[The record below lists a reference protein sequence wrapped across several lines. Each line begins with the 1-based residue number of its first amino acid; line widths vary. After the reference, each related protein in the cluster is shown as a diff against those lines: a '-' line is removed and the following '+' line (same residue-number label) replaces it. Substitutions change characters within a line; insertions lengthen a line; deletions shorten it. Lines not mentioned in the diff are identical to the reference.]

1 MGSVPNFWVEIFGEG
16 FGSAY
21 QFIADTSYV
30 DDADTF
36 IFGQFVAQFGD
47 EYMQAALVE
56 EGIVSPKVEQDVL
69 GIHYAVPVLA
79 ETVEDSGFP
88 VGEFLGN
95 AVVQEHLSAD
105 IQLIVPDFIEGLLLL
120 NGRGIRTGTTY

>member
-1 MGSVPNFWVEIFGEG
+1 M
-16 FGSAY
+16 
-21 QFIADTSYV
+21 
-30 DDADTF
+30 
-36 IFGQFVAQFGD
+36 AQFGN
-47 EYMQAALVE
+47 EYMEAALVE

-69 GIHYAVPVLA
+69 GIHHTVPVLT
-79 ETVEDSGFP
+79 ETVEDGGFP

-95 AVVQEHLSAD
+95 AVVQEYLSAD